1 MNAKHTPGTIEALPY
16 PMDCGK
22 ENEGRWWLKGCPD
35 ADGWTSIAKLS
46 RRTGDGESGE
56 TAANAKR
63 LALCWNMHDELV
75 EVLRALLKA
84 EDSIL
89 NDSDCPGQVK
99 LYLCSKFKSD
109 KARSVLAKL
118 ERGAK

>member
-1 MNAKHTPGTIEALPY
+1 MNPQHTPGPIEALPY
-16 PMDCGK
+16 PMNCGK

-75 EVLRALLKA
+75 EALRDLLKA
-84 EDSIL
+84 EDAIL
-89 NDSDCPGQVK
+89 FDPDFPPVAKAYVAGK
-99 LYLCSKFKSD
+99 LKTD

-118 ERGAK
+118 EGGSK

>member
-1 MNAKHTPGTIEALPY
+1 MNPQHTPGPIEALPY
-16 PMDCGK
+16 PMNCGK

-75 EVLRALLKA
+75 NALRSLVKHCI
-84 EDSIL
+84 SIHTVEGVNAAGL
-89 NDSDCPGQVK
+89 MRDIASAQT
-99 LYLCSKFKSD
+99 
-109 KARSVLAKL
+109 VLAKL
-118 ERGAK
+118 NGGAK